1 MAESEREAAYREL
14 SATFR
19 QLDDFRGKLLG
30 FLPLASGVGIVAILK
45 DGSDTVPAALG
56 LLGAVVTLGLGVH
69 EFRTILRCRALIEV
83 GQELEKALE
92 LDQRVG
98 PFQGYPRR
106 LPYPF
111 ISTGVAS
118 AIVYGS
124 VFVAWLYASVA
135 AISGR

>member
-1 MAESEREAAYREL
+1 MAESEKEAAYREL

-45 DGSDTVPAALG
+45 DGSDTVPATLG

-92 LDQRVG
+92 LDQRMG

-106 LPYPF
+106 FPYPF

-124 VFVAWLYASVA
+124 VFVAWLYAWVA
-135 AISGR
+135 TISGR